1 MTTLEQLRST
11 QEDYRWEFFKSP
23 DEYKEYRVQTFEN
36 FLSDY
41 NIGRNQGRYVI
52 GELPKLDFEESLFDL
67 ALCSHFLFFYSEQL
81 NYEFHLASVKELL
94 RIAVEVLIFPLLD
107 VKTVKRSVH
116 FDPIIGELANEGFR
130 VEFRKSAYN
139 MQKGENKVLIIQR

>member
-1 MTTLEQLRST
+1 M
-11 QEDYRWEFFKSP
+11 
-23 DEYKEYRVQTFEN
+23 
-36 FLSDY
+36 
-41 NIGRNQGRYVI
+41 I

-116 FDPIIGELANEGFR
+116 FDPIIG
-130 VEFRKSAYN
+130 
-139 MQKGENKVLIIQR
+139 